1 MFPIDKWFRILNEEA
16 LNEENPNYR
25 ARVKPE
31 RLKSDMGD
39 YGVGSIA
46 GSEKAQEGSPFKKA
60 KVSFKG
66 KGFNDISPPAM
77 EEEVEP
83 ESFEMNPTLQPDV
96 FQENAMLPEV
106 RERLVEIAKDFIDG
120 LEVAVTI
127 QDIRLTGS
135 LANYNWSKYSDVDL
149 HIIVDFSKID
159 EDTQLVKAF
168 FDASRARWNDTHDI
182 LLHGFEV
189 EIYIENIE
197 EGHQSSGIYSVLH
210 NKWIIEPAPQDV
222 DIDFAT
228 ARKKSDDIETRTNL
242 IDHMISAG
250 KYESSL
256 RSIKKVKEKIR
267 RMRRAGLSSAQKEFS
282 AENIAF
288 KILRRNG
295 TLARLSQMNHDTYD
309 KTMSM
314 LDEKEEE

>member
-1 MFPIDKWFRILNEEA
+1 MFPIDKWFRILNEES
-16 LNEENPNYR
+16 LNEKNPKYR
-25 ARVKPE
+25 VRVKPK
-31 RLKSDMGD
+31 RLKSDMGA
-39 YGVGSIA
+39 YGIGSSK
-46 GSEKAQEGSPFKKA
+46 GSKKAQAGSPFKKA
-60 KVSFKG
+60 GVSFKG
-66 KGFNDISPPAM
+66 KDFNDISAPAL

-96 FQENAMLPEV
+96 FQENSMLPEV

>member
-1 MFPIDKWFRILNEEA
+1 MFPIDKWFRILKEDRNNQQVSNEPYQRKVKQGYVKDRNTYLKGGPIPTDAGGSGYTEKP
-16 LNEENPNYR
+16 PNSR
-25 ARVKPE
+25 A
-31 RLKSDMGD
+31 KS
-39 YGVGSIA
+39 A
-46 GSEKAQEGSPFKKA
+46 
-60 KVSFKG
+60 
-66 KGFNDISPPAM
+66 PPIG
-77 EEEVEP
+77 EEVEP

-96 FQENAMLPEV
+96 FQENTMLPEV

-168 FDASRARWNDTHDI
+168 FDASRAKWNDTHDI
-182 LLHGFEV
+182 LLRGFEV
-189 EIYIENIE
+189 EIYIENVE
-197 EGHQSSGIYSVLH
+197 ESHQSSGIYSVLH
-210 NKWIIEPAPQDV
+210 DKWIIEPAPQDV

-242 IDHMISAG
+242 IDRMIGAG

-288 KILRRNG
+288 KILRRDG
-295 TLARLSQMNHDTYD
+295 TLARLAQMNHATYD

-314 LDEKEEE
+314 LDEEAEE